1 MMITKSRNEMTFE
14 RLKYYRHLAGGA
26 LECIAS
32 RLSKTPKP
40 LCFSLMVTSRC
51 NCDCDFCFWK
61 SKKGTDDMPTDEIVR
76 LLTEAGQ
83 IGYMDSILWGGEPLL
98 REDFAEICK
107 ASHDAGL
114 YTKIATNGWY
124 LESNPDFAIKLNPDS
139 AQFFPLIPYPG
150 TQAFNWAKENNYI
163 KTYDYSKWLKED
175 GNHECVLNL
184 PDISS
189 DELVEFCDYARR
201 KFYLRPKY
209 LIYKTVQS
217 ITNFDE
223 MKRNLKAFGRL
234 LKFIKG

>member
-124 LESNPDFAIKLNPDS
+124 LESNPDFAKYTDLMFVSLDAIGKAHDD
-139 AQFFPLIPYPG
+139 IRHMPG
-150 TQAFNWAKENNYI
+150 I
-163 KTYDYSKWLKED
+163 
-175 GNHECVLNL
+175 
-184 PDISS
+184 
-189 DELVEFCDYARR
+189 
-201 KFYLRPKY
+201 
-209 LIYKTVQS
+209 
-217 ITNFDE
+217 
-223 MKRNLKAFGRL
+223 
-234 LKFIKG
+234 